1 MTAERYI
8 PAYGLYG
15 EGQLFPEI
23 LHVEK
28 ITDRAKGLSWNI
40 APHRHPHLHQFLITK
55 RGTTELTIDGRT
67 MTLSAPSVINIPPWA
82 VHGFAFSSGTE
93 GLVVSLPVAEFPTLF
108 DEEPLASRLKHWQIS
123 DLTDDL
129 SNAAATLHASYLS
142 TSFARETILRALGT
156 NLGALVAG
164 TIEVPRSKGIGTH
177 QDDLIVRFER
187 LVRDRFKDRLKLTAY
202 ANALAVSPSH
212 LSRSCRQT
220 TGVSASRFIES
231 VLFKEAC
238 SQLAY
243 TRLPIQKIG
252 YDLGFDDAAYF
263 SRAFRK
269 HTGMSPGSYRKS
281 TTRSHE

>member
-1 MTAERYI
+1 MTTQSNV

-28 ITDRAKGLSWNI
+28 IHDRAAGHAWKI
-40 APHRHPHLHQFLITK
+40 APHRHPHLHQFLFIN
-55 RGTTELTIDGRT
+55 RGTTELFIDGKSV
-67 MTLSAPSVINIPPWA
+67 TLAAGSGINIPPWA
-82 VHGFAFSSGTE
+82 VHGFTFSTGTE
-93 GLVVSLPVAEFPTLF
+93 GLVISLPVAEFAQLLDEDPTTANL
-108 DEEPLASRLKHWQIS
+108 RHWQAFQLTP
-123 DLTDDL
+123 DLND
-129 SNAAATLHASYLS
+129 AATMLYDTYHSSVA
-142 TSFARETILRALGT
+142 AREIALRSLGT
-156 NLGALVAG
+156 YIGALVAG
-164 TIEVPRSKGIGTH
+164 SM
-177 QDDLIVRFER
+177 DLPSAASARTQKNALILRFEAE
-187 LVRDRFKDRLKLTAY
+187 VRNRFKERLKLADY
-202 ANALAVSPSH
+202 ADALAVSPSH
-212 LSRSCRQT
+212 LSRACKQT

-243 TRLPIQKIG
+243 TRLTIQQIG

-281 TTRSHE
+281 TAQGFE

>member
-1 MTAERYI
+1 MRDERYI

-28 ITDRAKGLSWNI
+28 ILDRAQGLAWKI
-40 APHRHPHLHQFLITK
+40 APHRHPHLHQFLFSNQG
-55 RGTTELTIDGRT
+55 RTELHIDGKVVKLT
-67 MTLSAPSVINIPPWA
+67 GKTVINIPPWA
-82 VHGFAFSSGTE
+82 VHGFTFSSGSE
-93 GLVVSLPVAEFPTLF
+93 GLVVSLPVSEFASLFEQDPT
-108 DEEPLASRLKHWQIS
+108 ASCLKHWHVVK
-123 DLTDDL
+123 LTDEL
-129 SNAAATLHASYLS
+129 SDAAERLYASYQS
-142 TSFARETILRALGT
+142 TSFARLTVLRALGT
-156 NLGALVAG
+156 HLGALVAG
-164 TIEVPRSKGIGTH
+164 EIAVPNTKKQGKQEDS
-177 QDDLIVRFER
+177 LILRFESLAR
-187 LVRDRFKDRLKLTAY
+187 NRFKKRLKLTDY
-202 ANALAVSPSH
+202 ADILAVSPSH

-243 TRLPIQKIG
+243 TQLPIQSIG

-281 TTRSHE
+281 TSQGLG